1 MHNRFQ
7 ALDFALDR
15 IMLFHYSN
23 YTVGLNKVWMYSAV
37 SFALI
42 PATKP
47 LWGPQK
53 AKVGIIIFLL

>member
-1 MHNRFQ
+1 MRITKKGLMHNRFQ

-47 LWGPQK
+47 L
-53 AKVGIIIFLL
+53 